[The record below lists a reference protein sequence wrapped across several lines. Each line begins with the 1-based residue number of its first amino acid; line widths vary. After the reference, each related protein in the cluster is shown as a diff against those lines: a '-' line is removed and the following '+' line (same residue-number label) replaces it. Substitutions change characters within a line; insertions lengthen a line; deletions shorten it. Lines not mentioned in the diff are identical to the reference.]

1 MPRLAAVNLGAIE
14 HIDIGGNHVFKD
26 SNIQDQ
32 SISSYQDNSSE
43 PRKADVIYQIGV
55 KAIVDR
61 PATISSKLY
70 LFETVEVETEL
81 GDADYLLPQ
90 ENSDVIENSK
100 SGSEDDSIDD
110 IDIELP

>member
-61 PATISSKLY
+61 PATISSKPH
-70 LFETVEVETEL
+70 LFKTVEVETEL
-81 GDADYLLPQ
+81 GDVDYLLP
-90 ENSDVIENSK
+90 
-100 SGSEDDSIDD
+100 
-110 IDIELP
+110 